1 MATIKTVWTAA
12 LVLLALGCLE
22 YLAILADVG
31 FDLSQSP
38 WVLLVV
44 LAVPFAVVLLL
55 LPRRPRAGLVLMVLM
70 SGLVLA
76 VLVVNTIRGG
86 FARQGWADYLYAYVG
101 GPVAA
106 VGLVAAARE
115 LLARRRR
122 PA

>member
-1 MATIKTVWTAA
+1 VWTAA
-12 LVLLALGCLE
+12 AVLLVLGCLE
-22 YLAILADVG
+22 YLVILADVG
-31 FDLSQSP
+31 FDLTQSP

-44 LAVPFAVVLLL
+44 LAVPFAVVLRLL
-55 LPRRPRAGLVLMVLM
+55 SRRPRAALVLMVLM

-76 VLVVNTIRGG
+76 VLGVNIIENG
-86 FARQGWADYLYAYVG
+86 FARQGWVDYLYAYVG

-106 VGLVAAARE
+106 VGVVAAARE

>member
-1 MATIKTVWTAA
+1 MSKTVWTAA

-44 LAVPFAVVLLL
+44 LAVPFAVVLGL

-70 SGLVLA
+70 RPGPCRAGGEHPPGWVRQAGMGRLSVRLCWRAGGR
-76 VLVVNTIRGG
+76 RGPG
-86 FARQGWADYLYAYVG
+86 
-101 GPVAA
+101 
-106 VGLVAAARE
+106 
-115 LLARRRR
+115 RRGT
-122 PA
+122 